1 MDEVERLA
9 RRPATML
16 GRVAQRLLQAGF
28 TEEAVA
34 AHLKTNLHELRRH
47 LAPATPG
54 ALPGIDLTGVPVRHA
69 TREDEW
75 IHAVLETDTARA

>member
-34 AHLKTNLHELRRH
+34 SHLKTSLPELRRH
-47 LAPATPG
+47 LTPASAG
-54 ALPGIDLTGVPVRHA
+54 ALPGIDLTGVPMRHPS
-69 TREDEW
+69 READPAQTAFE
-75 IHAVLETDTARA
+75 IDTARR